1 MSGEDANP
9 LNRRLPAEVITRQSK
24 VKKVIE
30 KISDDVQVDLKVAL
44 SLKPEARLRWL
55 SKAFK
60 MVEEKK
66 VPGTE
71 LYDIVSNRKFCG
83 TMQSKNSQKL
93 RAIVAESM
101 AIFSDKQQRFLR
113 SDEWAPN
120 KLDEDREANL
130 DGEGSAALPEG
141 DESPPASTAGAAADS
156 QRRDSKGAAE
166 PSIDAG
172 GGWTW
177 TVRERPLPESSSS
190 NPKKKKPASNDTEAS
205 PFEKTGHKNQAL
217 SQKQQEEEVDSSL
230 QLLERLNQHK
240 VEDPPAPAAKDRRRE
255 EPKKRRR
262 EPSRSRSISAASLSS
277 SSRGRRRGKRRK
289 DSGGKKGAVNFED
302 ALRRRMQERESQVET
317 SRLPVVDPGHARKAW
332 R

>member
-9 LNRRLPAEVITRQSK
+9 LNRRLPAEVVTRQIK

-60 MVEEKK
+60 MVEERK
-66 VPGTE
+66 VTSTD

-101 AIFSDKQQRFLR
+101 GVFSDKQQRFLR

-120 KLDEDREANL
+120 KQDEDRDAN
-130 DGEGSAALPEG
+130 DGEGSAAAPEG
-141 DESPPASTAGAAADS
+141 APEESSSAPAADS
-156 QRRDSKGAAE
+156 KRNDSKGAAE
-166 PSIDAG
+166 ANDGG

-177 TVRERPLPESSSS
+177 TVRERPLPADATSSS
-190 NPKKKKPASNDTEAS
+190 KKKKIGSQDAEVSS
-205 PFEKTGHKNQAL
+205 EKTHKKSQAL

-240 VEDPPAPAAKDRRRE
+240 VEEPAPVVKDRRRE

-277 SSRGRRRGKRRK
+277 SSRGRRRRRK
-289 DSGGKKGAVNFED
+289 DSGKKGGAMNFED
-302 ALRRRMQERESQVET
+302 ALRKRMQQREAQTET
-317 SRLPVVDPGHARKAW
+317 SRLPVVDPGHAKKAW

>member
-113 SDEWAPN
+113 SSGRRTSSTKTGKPT
-120 KLDEDREANL
+120 
-130 DGEGSAALPEG
+130 
-141 DESPPASTAGAAADS
+141 STAKAL
-156 QRRDSKGAAE
+156 QRCPRVTS
-166 PSIDAG
+166 
-172 GGWTW
+172 
-177 TVRERPLPESSSS
+177 RLLLPLPELLLTRSEETA
-190 NPKKKKPASNDTEAS
+190 KELQS
-205 PFEKTGHKNQAL
+205 PRTMEVAAGLGRFESGPF
-217 SQKQQEEEVDSSL
+217 
-230 QLLERLNQHK
+230 LL
-240 VEDPPAPAAKDRRRE
+240 DPAATPR
-255 EPKKRRR
+255 KR
-262 EPSRSRSISAASLSS
+262 SLN
-277 SSRGRRRGKRRK
+277 RTTLRLLLPRRRGIRVRR
-289 DSGGKKGAVNFED
+289 
-302 ALRRRMQERESQVET
+302 
-317 SRLPVVDPGHARKAW
+317 
-332 R
+332 

>member
-9 LNRRLPAEVITRQSK
+9 LNRRLPAEVVTRQSK

-60 MVEEKK
+60 MVEERK
-66 VPGTE
+66 VPSTD

-101 AIFSDKQQRFLR
+101 ALFSDKQQRFLR

-120 KLDEDREANL
+120 KLDEEREA
-130 DGEGSAALPEG
+130 DGEGSAALPEA
-141 DESPPASTAGAAADS
+141 DESTPASAAGAAADS
-156 QRRDSKGAAE
+156 KRRDSKGVAE
-166 PSIDAG
+166 PSNDGG

-177 TVRERPLPESSSS
+177 TVRERPLPDAASSS
-190 NPKKKKPASNDTEAS
+190 KKKKLESNATEVS
-205 PFEKTGHKNQAL
+205 SEKTKPKSQVL

-240 VEDPPAPAAKDRRRE
+240 VEEQPPPSSRDRRRE

-289 DSGGKKGAVNFED
+289 DGGKKGAVNFED